1 MRKYSRSENDRDA
14 YGDRRRGWGHVGDK
28 GRKGPTSTGPASRGR
43 QRRSRGSPRVGSRCL
58 RGRRCTSRRRSVE
71 AASGR
76 VPEALALQPF
86 NLSIM
91 LPGDGRENRL
101 VSSLVTGDKNLQ
113 SQPPRKQ
120 SLQPHLRVG
129 EEVQLQPLCDSRGDG
144 GEEPALLTARV
155 CAARWLQR
163 RAKRLVDQPRET
175 SEKFFEVGNIIFDS
189 IPLFSMVNPRHN

>member
-1 MRKYSRSENDRDA
+1 MIAMLMVIEDVAGVMWVTRAGRAPPQQARQAGGGSA
-14 YGDRRRGWGHVGDK
+14 ARGA
-28 GRKGPTSTGPASRGR
+28 RL
-43 QRRSRGSPRVGSRCL
+43 GSRCP

-113 SQPPRKQ
+113 SQPPRKR
-120 SLQPHLRVG
+120 SLQPRLRVG
-129 EEVQLQPLCDSRGDG
+129 EEVQLQPLCDSRGEG
-144 GEEPALLTARV
+144 GEEQRFSLPACARPAG
-155 CAARWLQR
+155 CSAELSAWWIS
-163 RAKRLVDQPRET
+163 P
-175 SEKFFEVGNIIFDS
+175 EKPQKNS
-189 IPLFSMVNPRHN
+189 LK

>member
-43 QRRSRGSPRVGSRCL
+43 QRRSRGSARVGSRCP

-101 VSSLVTGDKNLQ
+101 VSSFVTGDKNLQ
-113 SQPPRKQ
+113 SQPPRKR
-120 SLQPHLRVG
+120 SLQPRLRVG
-129 EEVQLQPLCDSRGDG
+129 EEVQLQPLCDSRGEG
-144 GEEPALLTARV
+144 GEEQRFSLPACARPAG
-155 CAARWLQR
+155 CSAELSAWWIS
-163 RAKRLVDQPRET
+163 P
-175 SEKFFEVGNIIFDS
+175 EKPQKNSLKYVT
-189 IPLFSMVNPRHN
+189 LFSTASPFSVW